1 MLAVRIHAP
10 GGKLALEEVPLP
22 EPSGSE
28 VRVRVAGCG
37 VCHTDVHIARGEM
50 TRVSLPLTLGHEVSG
65 WVDAWEPAA
74 SAYVVAARNASD
86 VVAAVNFAR
95 EHNLRLVVKGLPN
108 REIGTEL
115 TIEQS

>member
-65 WVDAWEPAA
+65 WVETTLEAQG
-74 SAYVVAARNASD
+74 
-86 VVAAVNFAR
+86 
-95 EHNLRLVVKGLPN
+95 GLPV
-108 REIGTEL
+108 GTVGYTFTLE
-115 TIEQS
+115 EASGERDDG